1 MATYLTIPFPD
12 EEPTTRLLGTT
23 PRGHRAVLTCLGPAD
38 SALLE
43 ELREATAPV
52 PRSPFLATLLELGT
66 RGGQL
71 WAVERAAG
79 VHTLDLVLKRTA
91 ATGQPLHDALCARIA
106 FRILEATSA
115 LGRPHGRLTPR
126 NVLLLQNG
134 EIQILGAQYA
144 HRLEPRAGE
153 LAYQDSREEAD
164 PAEADLFGA
173 LQIARALA
181 LRRAPRPGE
190 RGPAPLEALL
200 PASLDSQPSPE
211 VARTSATEL
220 AAFLASLGLPATDPT
235 RAPMEL
241 STVSIV
247 PEEAG
252 EAGELLQPEE
262 DPEADQ
268 FQPGPAMDADGR
280 IELSSL
286 PKPAWPA
293 SRPRPAMAA
302 ASLELDPAAVEHAFG
317 PSREPSPELP
327 APETSP
333 RRARSLGR
341 ALALA
346 LASAAAAGA
355 IGVGAFAMR
364 DRLPSWLQLPPAHP
378 GAYGKAMLRIESEP
392 SGATVRVGDEELGV
406 TPYLADNDYPEG
418 NNAVTVELRGY
429 QPYRGSF
436 PGGRDFTVRASLK
449 RRDRSLPRTARLRC
463 PSKAR
468 PRARR

>member
-1 MATYLTIPFPD
+1 VATYLTIPFPD
-12 EEPTTRLLGTT
+12 EEPTVRLLGTT
-23 PRGHRAVLTCLGPAD
+23 PRGQRAVLTCLGPAD

-52 PRSPFLATLLELGT
+52 PRSPLLATLLELGT

-91 ATGQPLHDALCARIA
+91 ATGQPLHDALCARVA

-164 PAEADLFGA
+164 PADLFGA
-173 LQIARALA
+173 SQIARALA

-190 RGPAPLEALL
+190 KGPAPLEALL
-200 PASLDSQPSPE
+200 PTSLDAQPSPE

-220 AAFLASLGLPATDPT
+220 AAFMASLGLPATDPT

-241 STVSIV
+241 STVCIA
-247 PEEAG
+247 PEET
-252 EAGELLQPEE
+252 GELPQPEE

-302 ASLELDPAAVEHAFG
+302 AALELDPAAVEHAFG

-327 APETSP
+327 APEASP
-333 RRARSLGR
+333 RGARSLGR
-341 ALALA
+341 ALA

-392 SGATVRVGDEELGV
+392 PGATVKVGEEELGV

-436 PGGRDFTVRASLK
+436 PGGRDVTVRASLK
-449 RRDRSLPRTARLRC
+449 RRDRSHPRTARPRC
-463 PSKAR
+463 PPGVR
-468 PRARR
+468 LRARR

>member
-1 MATYLTIPFPD
+1 VATYLTTPFPG
-12 EEPTTRLLGTT
+12 EEPTARLLGTT
-23 PRGHRAVLTCLGPAD
+23 PRGHLAILTCLGPAD

-79 VHTLDLVLKRTA
+79 VHTLGLVLKRA
-91 ATGQPLHDALCARIA
+91 AAIRQPLHDALCARIA

-115 LGRPHGRLTPR
+115 LGRPHGRLTPQ

-134 EIQILGAQYA
+134 EIQVLGAQYA
-144 HRLEPRAGE
+144 HRMEPRAAE
-153 LAYQDSREEAD
+153 LAYQDPRGEAD

-181 LRRAPRPGE
+181 LRRAPRTGE
-190 RGPAPLEALL
+190 LGPAPLEALL
-200 PASLDSQPSPE
+200 PASLDAQPSPE

-220 AAFLASLGLPATDPT
+220 AAFMSSLGLPATDPT

-247 PEEAG
+247 PEET
-252 EAGELLQPEE
+252 GELLLPEE

-293 SRPRPAMAA
+293 SRPRPAMTA

-317 PSREPSPELP
+317 SSREPSPELANP
-327 APETSP
+327 AAPP
-333 RRARSLGR
+333 RRARSLRR
-341 ALALA
+341 ALGLA

-364 DRLPSWLQLPPAHP
+364 DRLPSWFQLPPAHP

-392 SGATVRVGDEELGV
+392 TGATVRVGDEDLGV
-406 TPYLADNDYPEG
+406 TPYMADNDYPEG
-418 NNAVTVELRGY
+418 SNPVTLELKGY
-429 QPYRGSF
+429 QPFRASF
-436 PGGRDFTVRASLK
+436 PGGRDFTIRASLK
-449 RRDRSLPRTARLRC
+449 RRDRSHPRTARPFC
-463 PSKAR
+463 PSGTR